1 MAISVPG
8 RMSGG
13 GERAAFGITGAR
25 GWVLGRGEMAE
36 PWHVRCMRGE
46 MWATVASDAFGLSFD
61 EAIKS

>member
-1 MAISVPG
+1 
-8 RMSGG
+8 
-13 GERAAFGITGAR
+13 
-25 GWVLGRGEMAE
+25 MAE